1 MTRWWPLTLRGSGAA
16 VLAVAAL
23 VIAQRAGIPELMYF
37 GVLMTALLATA
48 AATLVIARRTDRVT
62 RTVAP
67 DVTEVGA
74 SAEVVVRVGL
84 QTALPTAPGRWAD
97 TLPAGLR
104 GRASG
109 PFPAT
114 TSSLGRDTVPVELRY
129 EVVAH
134 ERGIRALGP
143 LEVVTTDPFGLI
155 RRRFALGRPSPL
167 TVAPAIVDL
176 APLPPTGG
184 EAGGTR
190 QSSALQLGQGVDNLV
205 ARPYAPGDSMRRIH
219 WRATAHRDTLM
230 VRQEEQESSPA
241 ATVVLDRALS
251 RWSPAAADPS
261 GGDPAFE
268 TAVSACVSAVAR
280 LVHEGFTVD
289 VVDSDGELLADPVDG
304 GEDGEARALAASFA
318 TLAARTDGPTDRVV
332 PAAAAV
338 MLGPVVVITGH
349 PEQGGTLAPG
359 AFAQRSGLPIL
370 LSVTDRPD
378 LDAAR
383 AAGWRAASVRPGGN
397 IAAAWVDAT
406 ERGLARVGW

>member
-1 MTRWWPLTLRGSGAA
+1 MRRWWPLTLRGSGAA

-37 GVLMTALLATA
+37 GVLMTALLAAA

-62 RTVAP
+62 RTVSP

-84 QTALPTAPGRWAD
+84 QTALPTAPGHWAD
-97 TLPAGLR
+97 TLPAGLS

-114 TSSLGRDTVPVELRY
+114 TSSLGRDTVPVRLSY
-129 EVVAH
+129 EIVAH
-134 ERGIRALGP
+134 ERGVHALGP

-155 RRRFALGRPSPL
+155 RRRFALGHPTPI

-241 ATVVLDRALS
+241 ALVVLDRALS
-251 RWSPAAADPS
+251 RWAPAAGLLS
-261 GGDPAFE
+261 GGDAGFE

-289 VVDSDGELLADPVDG
+289 VVDSDGELLADPVAG

-318 TLAARTDGPTDRVV
+318 SMAARVDGPSDRVV

-338 MLGPVVVITGH
+338 MLGPVVVITGD
-349 PEQGGTLAPG
+349 PAQGAPLAPG

-370 LSVTDRPD
+370 LMVSERAD
-378 LDAAR
+378 LHAVR
-383 AAGWRAASVRPGGN
+383 AAGWRAASLRPGGS
-397 IAAAWVDAT
+397 IAAAWADAT
-406 ERGLARVGW
+406 ERGLVGVGR

>member
-48 AATLVIARRTDRVT
+48 AATLVIARRTDRVS
-62 RTVAP
+62 RTVSP
-67 DVTEVGA
+67 DVTEVGSRA
-74 SAEVVVRVGL
+74 QVLVRVGL
-84 QTALPTAPGRWAD
+84 QTALPTAPGRWVD
-97 TLPAGLR
+97 TLPSGLV
-104 GRASG
+104 GSANG
-109 PFPAT
+109 AFPAT

-129 EVVAH
+129 DVMAH
-134 ERGIRALGP
+134 ERGVHALGP
-143 LEVVTTDPFGLI
+143 LEVVTTDPFGLV
-155 RRRFALGRPSPL
+155 RRRFALGRTSPI

-241 ATVVLDRALS
+241 ATVVLDRAIS
-251 RWSPAAADPS
+251 RWSPQAADPS
-261 GGDPAFE
+261 GHDPAFE

-304 GEDGEARALAASFA
+304 GEDAEARALAASFA
-318 TLAARTDGPTDRVV
+318 SLTARTDAASGRVV

-338 MLGPVVVITGH
+338 MLGPVVVVTGS
-349 PEQGGTLAPG
+349 PVPADALVPG
-359 AFAQRSGLPIL
+359 SLAQRSGLPIL
-370 LSVTDRPD
+370 LMVSDHAD

-383 AAGWRAASVRPGGN
+383 AAGWRAAGLRPGGS
-397 IAAAWVDAT
+397 IAAAWADAT
-406 ERGLARVGW
+406 ERGLARVER